1 MFSAG
6 PSFLVLEVEV
16 QRGSRGGRPGQ
27 AAALPLW
34 TLPSPG
40 FRVGAKEKIRLSV
53 SPVSLPSHSKM
64 PPIFQPPLLESLPPL
79 GCLTSHVQIHLV
91 VGTVGVDGTQHVF
104 PNLVSISSGITK
116 KKR

>member
-53 SPVSLPSHSKM
+53 SPVSLLSHSKM
-64 PPIFQPPLLESLPPL
+64 PPIFQPPLLESLPPVE
-79 GCLTSHVQIHLV
+79 CLTSHVQIHLA
-91 VGTVGVDGTQHVF
+91 VGTVGVDGAQRVF
-104 PNLVSISSGITK
+104 SNLVSASLGGNK
-116 KKR
+116 EER

>member
-1 MFSAG
+1 MDLRF
-6 PSFLVLEVEV
+6 PLPEEK
-16 QRGSRGGRPGQ
+16 GGATAGQ
-27 AAALPLW
+27 AAALPPLDSACTW
-34 TLPSPG
+34 LQS
-40 FRVGAKEKIRLSV
+40 GAKEKTRLSV
-53 SPVSLPSHSKM
+53 SPASLSSHPKM
-64 PPIFQPPLLESLPPL
+64 PPIFRPPLLESLPPL